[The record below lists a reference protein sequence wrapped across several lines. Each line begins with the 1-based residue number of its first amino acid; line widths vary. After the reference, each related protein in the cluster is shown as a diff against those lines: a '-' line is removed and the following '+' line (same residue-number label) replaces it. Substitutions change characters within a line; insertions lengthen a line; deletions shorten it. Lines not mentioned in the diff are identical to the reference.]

1 MLTWFRLTSGG
12 HFSDLAAVR
21 AMHCFTSPEMEAWIG
36 RAYNRWIV
44 DRMLSAD
51 DRIKRWSICPSTRP
65 RRPCAPL
72 GVGAQMTQA
81 PPARPSSA
89 SIEADREEKSDPVE
103 HVPSGEIRES
113 PSDPGGE
120 SCRARIE
127 FGAC

>member
-51 DRIKRWSICPSTRP
+51 DRIKTLVYLPFNTP
-65 RRPCAPL
+65 
-72 GVGAQMTQA
+72 
-81 PPARPSSA
+81 
-89 SIEADREEKSDPVE
+89 
-103 HVPSGEIRES
+103 
-113 PSDPGGE
+113 
-120 SCRARIE
+120 
-127 FGAC
+127 